1 MKKCLSK
8 KKSNIVSK
16 YFLNNVSP
24 FVGLIGFGYWGKNIL
39 RNLCELGVINTA
51 CDSNQ
56 NLISEQKKIFSGVN
70 FTSSFDEVLQNKD
83 IKAVAISTPAATHA
97 NFVKQSLLVG
107 KDVFAGVP
115 AKQIAWTCQCGTTLK
130 VCNDHALCKH
140 CGNEYILKNG
150 KAIVDLSK

>member
-97 NFVKQSLLVG
+97 NFVKQSLLAG
-107 KDVFAGVP
+107 KDVFVEKQQRFVMIMLFVSIAGMN
-115 AKQIAWTCQCGTTLK
+115 I
-130 VCNDHALCKH
+130 
-140 CGNEYILKNG
+140 Y
-150 KAIVDLSK
+150 

>member
-1 MKKCLSK
+1 
-8 KKSNIVSK
+8 
-16 YFLNNVSP
+16 
-24 FVGLIGFGYWGKNIL
+24 
-39 RNLCELGVINTA
+39 
-51 CDSNQ
+51 
-56 NLISEQKKIFSGVN
+56 
-70 FTSSFDEVLQNKD
+70 
-83 IKAVAISTPAATHA
+83 
-97 NFVKQSLLVG
+97 LVG